1 MRCVRRRPGRQWS
14 ASCVTDEHK
23 VHGKDDKSPEKGVTW
38 ELDRAVF
45 LRFGVLGSFLT
56 DPGEGLDARTDDGH
70 RGRRP
75 NKHSRPPCHL
85 LRHVE
90 VLFVVRRRTLSL
102 TASEPFRQI
111 AESSQSLTV
120 SLDLIRTSARKRNA
134 SRPHQAHL
142 LTPKAFCHAVF
153 GYRAY

>member
-1 MRCVRRRPGRQWS
+1 MTDTEGDGR
-14 ASCVTDEHK
+14 TNI
-23 VHGKDDKSPEKGVTW
+23 
-38 ELDRAVF
+38 
-45 LRFGVLGSFLT
+45 LG
-56 DPGEGLDARTDDGH
+56 H
-70 RGRRP
+70 
-75 NKHSRPPCHL
+75 HVIW